1 MKVQG
6 RIWKVLPIRSGIS
19 NAGNPYKA
27 QEFVFEF
34 YETGDQRYADRVPL
48 VAMNEEIEK
57 FNLHE
62 GEEVI
67 IGFDHRADEY
77 QGRYYPKFKIYHFEK
92 VTAATPGAQDAGG
105 GQKVDVTA
113 EQREAME
120 KLKQMGNG
128 DGNGENGEEM
138 PF

>member
-19 NAGNPYKA
+19 SKGNPFRR
-27 QEFVFEF
+27 QEFVVEF

-48 VAMNEEIEK
+48 AAKDEKIEEY
-57 FNLHE
+57 NLHE

-67 IGFDHRADEY
+67 VGFDHRVNEY
-77 QGRYYPKFKIYHFEK
+77 QGRYYADFNIYHFEK

-120 KLKQMGNG
+120 KLNQMGNG